1 MNISFS
7 TEQSEFKDRV
17 VRFMDTHWEGQDVD
31 LTRVSARSD
40 QSRYL
45 KEKTASWY
53 QKVFDRGW
61 ALVNWPENS
70 GGVDWDSTQKYIWMS
85 ECARRCIPSPSQMPG
100 VALVGPILLALEN
113 NNQNLQRL
121 NSKQSATLTNA
132 SFKDYR
138 ISSGQTQIL
147 PYKLR

>member
-1 MNISFS
+1 
-7 TEQSEFKDRV
+7 
-17 VRFMDTHWEGQDVD
+17 MDTHWEGQDAD

-70 GGVDWDSTQKYIWMS
+70 GGVGWDSTQKYIWMS
-85 ECARRCIPSPSQMPG
+85 ECARRCISFSFAYAG
-100 VALVGPILLALEN
+100 GGACWSYSS
-113 NNQNLQRL
+113 RL
-121 NSKQSATLTNA
+121 GKQ
-132 SFKDYR
+132 
-138 ISSGQTQIL
+138 
-147 PYKLR
+147 